1 MQLSTVVVYLA
12 AICSFATADR
22 KLINFDCKDA
32 SYPDAICKIKADPL
46 TGAPETHE
54 NAGPNTAK
62 VPGEPAWTCRGGLG
76 IGECCPSGYRNVILP
91 VMNQTVVKSRSTTT
105 QVSLLH
111 WIATNP
117 SYFVF
122 YRCPYCSAAFV
133 LLLITLSAR

>member
-76 IGECCPSGYRNVILP
+76 IGECCPSGYRNAIHFGARRNSGVSAIAIRLLRDYDRII
-91 VMNQTVVKSRSTTT
+91 TAT
-105 QVSLLH
+105 QQ
-111 WIATNP
+111 N
-117 SYFVF
+117 
-122 YRCPYCSAAFV
+122 
-133 LLLITLSAR
+133 